1 MNAAADVIR
10 KHLQPTEPAGDG
22 QEWAVVEAAGW
33 EPASPEA
40 TCRGQGD
47 KPGDGTRARAHGA
60 PAAVRTRRGIGRQVD
75 WNYCADHAANN
86 YGVWVEDGKVVR
98 WARRKVSES

>member
-1 MNAAADVIR
+1 
-10 KHLQPTEPAGDG
+10 
-22 QEWAVVEAAGW
+22 
-33 EPASPEA
+33 
-40 TCRGQGD
+40 
-47 KPGDGTRARAHGA
+47 
-60 PAAVRTRRGIGRQVD
+60 VRTRRGIGRQVD